1 MTKNNIFNNL
11 INKLSIGILVAEQDG
26 KIIFLN
32 ETIKQMIGYSEEE
45 IKTIDD
51 FSEKICPEKKY
62 QEKINA
68 FFQDKVLNDMSNKTF
83 EVKTAAGK
91 YKFFKF
97 RYSGLADGKMIFEVI
112 DVNNELE
119 QKQSLELKEI
129 KERLELA
136 VEGANIGVWDWN
148 AQDNS
153 VHYNK
158 NWAQM
163 LGYQVSELENNLNT
177 WLEIIHPEDKKQ
189 ALKDV
194 NNHLNGDT
202 KVYFNEHRLKTK
214 SGKWK
219 WIRDIGKVID
229 RDNEGNPL
237 RIVGVHIDID
247 KQKRSSK
254 KIEYS
259 SMHDELTGLYNRR
272 YFNNEMNRLH
282 NSRKYPLSLIVGD
295 LNRLKLINDNY
306 GHSMGDK
313 YIKTTARILKETIR
327 SEDIVARIGGDEF
340 ALILPETNNDKAEEI
355 VERIL
360 NNIEGKNRDDDLPE
374 PLSIALGYETIN
386 SSEEDIEKCY
396 SRADKKMY
404 KQKFKDRNKNNS
416 VIN

>member
-1 MTKNNIFNNL
+1 MIKNNILNNL
-11 INKLSIGILVAEQDG
+11 INKLSIGVLVADQGG

-32 ETIKQMIGYSEEE
+32 ETFKKMTGYSKEE

-51 FSEKICPEKKY
+51 WCEKICPGKKY
-62 QEKINA
+62 KEIISIL
-68 FFQDKVLNDMSNKTF
+68 FQDEVASDISNRTF
-83 EVKTAAGK
+83 EVKTAAGNN
-91 YKFFKF
+91 KFFDF
-97 RYSGLADGKMIFEVI
+97 HYSRLEDGKLFFEII
-112 DVNNELE
+112 DANNEVE
-119 QKQSLELKEI
+119 QKQGLKLKEVN
-129 KERLELA
+129 ERLELA

-148 AQDNS
+148 ARDNS

-177 WLEIIHPEDKKQ
+177 WLEIVHPEDKKQ
-189 ALKDV
+189 ALEDI

-229 RDNEGNPL
+229 RDKEGNPL

-247 KQKRSSK
+247 KQKRSAK
-254 KIEYS
+254 KIEYL

-272 YFNNEMNRLH
+272 YFNNEMKRLH

-295 LNRLKLINDNY
+295 LNKLKFINDNY

-313 YIKTTARILKETIR
+313 YIKVTARILKETIR
-327 SEDIVARIGGDEF
+327 TEDVVARIGGDEF
-340 ALILPETNNDKAEEI
+340 ALILPETNNEKAKDI
-355 VERIL
+355 TERII
-360 NNIEGKNRDDDLPE
+360 NNIEEKNSDDDLPV